1 MANAKE
7 IQQKL
12 EDLGFDLRDPTDRKM
27 VQYISYKK
35 NKADFIEKF
44 VHIEDKDTPGIVIP
58 FNLWDAQKEL
68 LDLFIKEDRVVTL
81 KARQLG
87 ITWLALADT
96 AHDLIYNPGFSANT
110 ISQTE
115 EDGKELVRRMGFI
128 FKHMPNWLIVDKK
141 LKNLEPEEFKKNIT
155 GLIYEQHK
163 LKLIVHHPEDKE
175 PAVFK
180 AFTSAPG
187 AARSFTASKVIM
199 DEWAFHPAAEE
210 IWEAAYPTFNRK
222 SGGKVIG
229 ISTADKGTL
238 HEEIWQNAKW
248 EFKGEKGSGKNS
260 FTGMFIPWYA
270 KPERDQEWYDRTA
283 ADIPNSVK
291 KEYPASP
298 AEAFSAGAGAMFH
311 EWRPDIHIPYGQE
324 WYPPDSWRIV
334 MAYDGGYNRAAA
346 GWFAISPDGWA
357 IMYREYY
364 PFHKTDPEQAED
376 IRMLSRDPNGVP
388 EQIDYI
394 VGDTSCWA
402 KNQDTGKTTIDIME
416 EHGLRPWRQADKDR
430 IMGWRRFHEF
440 ITPIKDEQGE
450 YVLDRNG
457 EPLCKLRFTQSCS
470 NTIRIFPGLK
480 VHPQKPDDL
489 DNGQEDHCF
498 VAGTKISTING
509 KKNIEDI
516 EIGDLVLTRKGYKP
530 VIEANPT
537 RKSKVIEVEFT
548 NGRKLKATKDH
559 RIYTKNRGFI
569 PLDKLRYSDII
580 EVEENYKG
588 DVIKWQ
594 KQKVKQLNLTA
605 LSTDDTQMQKTN
617 LTEDII
623 GLQEITSKK
632 AIPIFTGING
642 NITTEKYQKDIISTI
657 KTEITSTMTLKTLNV
672 LKEWNICQ
680 TTTKAKD
687 KAKSIWLKCKKKLRN
702 GIDQT
707 KARNGIVKML
717 KATGKKEKKKN
728 TFVSIAGKNLKQK
741 HLAKLNSAQTNA
753 NQLGEENQALMMKKE
768 NAKYAEKNLQQINIH
783 QQKLAQ
789 KNVRVSSF
797 GKQEEKIV
805 YNLSV
810 AEQPEYFANGI
821 LVHNCHDMIRYY
833 CMSRPRP
840 KMNNKTR
847 QKLREVRKRRIK
859 PISSST
865 GY

>member
-7 IQQKL
+7 LQQKF
-12 EDLGFDLRDPTDRKM
+12 EELGVDLRDPTDRKM
-27 VQYISYKK
+27 VKYITYKK
-35 NKADFIEKF
+35 NKADFIEEF
-44 VHIEDKDTPGIVIP
+44 VHIEDKDSEDIVIP
-58 FNLWDAQKEL
+58 FKLWDAQKEL

-96 AHDLIYNPGFSANT
+96 SHDLIYNPGFSANT

-115 EDGKELVRRMGFI
+115 GDVKELVRRMGFI
-128 FKHMPNWLIVDKK
+128 FKYMPNWLIVDKK
-141 LKNLEPEEFKKNIT
+141 GEKEDKKENIT
-155 GLIYEQHK
+155 GIMYEQHK
-163 LKLIVHHPEDKE
+163 LDIIIHHPGDKE
-175 PAVFK
+175 PSVFK
-180 AFTSAPG
+180 GFTSSPG
-187 AARSFTASKVIM
+187 AARSFTANKVIM
-199 DEWAFHPAAEE
+199 DEWAFHPFAEE
-210 IWEAAYPTFNRK
+210 IWEAAYPTINRAT
-222 SGGKVIG
+222 GGKVIG

-238 HEEIWQNAKW
+238 HEDIWQNAKW

-270 KPERDQEWYDRTA
+270 HPDRNQEWYDRTA

-357 IMYREYY
+357 VMYREYY

-569 PLDKLRYSDII
+569 PLNEIRYSDII
-580 EVEENYKG
+580 EVEENYKR
-588 DVIKWQ
+588 DVIK
-594 KQKVKQLNLTA
+594 
-605 LSTDDTQMQKTN
+605 
-617 LTEDII
+617 
-623 GLQEITSKK
+623 
-632 AIPIFTGING
+632 
-642 NITTEKYQKDIISTI
+642 
-657 KTEITSTMTLKTLNV
+657 
-672 LKEWNICQ
+672 
-680 TTTKAKD
+680 
-687 KAKSIWLKCKKKLRN
+687 
-702 GIDQT
+702 
-707 KARNGIVKML
+707 
-717 KATGKKEKKKN
+717 
-728 TFVSIAGKNLKQK
+728 
-741 HLAKLNSAQTNA
+741 
-753 NQLGEENQALMMKKE
+753 
-768 NAKYAEKNLQQINIH
+768 

-789 KNVRVSSF
+789 KNVWVSSF

-847 QKLREVRKRRIK
+847 QKLRETRKRRIK